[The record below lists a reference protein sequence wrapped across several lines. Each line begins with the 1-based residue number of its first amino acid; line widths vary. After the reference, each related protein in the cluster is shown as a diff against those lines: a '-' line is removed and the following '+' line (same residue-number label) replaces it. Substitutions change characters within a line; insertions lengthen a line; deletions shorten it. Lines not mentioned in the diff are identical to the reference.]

1 MQCVNTFEYFFWS
14 GMNREKLKQV
24 LTAMNIVGIE
34 DSELRRG

>member
-1 MQCVNTFEYFFWS
+1 
-14 GMNREKLKQV
+14 MNREKLKQV